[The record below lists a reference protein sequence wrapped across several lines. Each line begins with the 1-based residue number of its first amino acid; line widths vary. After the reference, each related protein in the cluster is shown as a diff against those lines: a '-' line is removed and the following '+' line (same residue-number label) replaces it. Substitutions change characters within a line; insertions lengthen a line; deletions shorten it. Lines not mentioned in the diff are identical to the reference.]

1 MFDLGYP
8 LNYKR
13 QVFATSYLFPS
24 HFISP
29 PPPIILSSFISSTLS
44 WHHSE
49 WQSTTMLMFVHISY
63 YLRNLVISHWVL
75 SDLIGVVWS
84 HTTLKW
90 CLDMLFLAGMVLWL
104 CEEYTKDEHLWKCFM
119 WCICSACLI
128 RAAPCLDIQCS
139 WHVFFALLLLSVAKK
154 PLLQSHLQ
162 LCCHCCEPSVQVAFS
177 SLLNIQ
183 RSGEVESCVT
193 LLSL

>member
-13 QVFATSYLFPS
+13 QVLQYLIYFLAIL
-24 HFISP
+24 FP

-90 CLDMLFLAGMVLWL
+90 CLDMLFLAGMVFGFVKNIYKRWAPGTMFHVVHMLGMFDQSCTMFRHSVLLACFL
-104 CEEYTKDEHLWKCFM
+104 C
-119 WCICSACLI
+119 S
-128 RAAPCLDIQCS
+128 S
-139 WHVFFALLLLSVAKK
+139 LLLSVAKK
-154 PLLQSHLQ
+154 NL
-162 LCCHCCEPSVQVAFS
+162 FY
-177 SLLNIQ
+177 SLIF
-183 RSGEVESCVT
+183 SCVVT
-193 LLSL
+193 VVSPRFRLRSVLC